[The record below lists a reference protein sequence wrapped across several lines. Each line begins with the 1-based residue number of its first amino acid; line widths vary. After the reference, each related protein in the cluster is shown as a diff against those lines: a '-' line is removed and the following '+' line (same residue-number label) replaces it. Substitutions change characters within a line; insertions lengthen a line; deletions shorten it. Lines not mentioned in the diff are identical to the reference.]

1 MIYIILITRHITKA
15 IARIGSPEVQSTPA
29 ASEAIITANGLV
41 VEAIE
46 PILAPIKITPSGTNR
61 SYPAAKK
68 MGTNIG

>member
-1 MIYIILITRHITKA
+1 MIYTILITRHSTKA

-46 PILAPIKITPSGTNR
+46 PTLAPI
-61 SYPAAKK
+61 
-68 MGTNIG
+68 